1 MRIRLNNRLLRCTA
15 PFALGLLA
23 KGLRAT
29 ISFKTDGLD
38 LIKPRWE
45 KGMPSIY
52 ALWHQRMLMLPF
64 SYSGPGASVLVST
77 HRDGELIARVLPHL
91 GLNCVRGSTTRGGS
105 SGFRQMVE
113 VLQSGHDVAIT
124 PDGPRG
130 PKHVVQAGVIAL
142 AKMTGLPIFPVTYA
156 CSRCWRLNSWDNFV
170 IPAPFSKGIFIYGE
184 PLTAPDNADDDQAE
198 LLRAELERRLVS
210 LTDRA
215 EATVGNAD
223 YHNPEKA

>member
-15 PFALGLLA
+15 PVALSLMA
-23 KGLRAT
+23 KSLRAT
-29 ISFKTDGLD
+29 ISFRTDGLD

-45 KGMPSIY
+45 KGLPSIY

-64 SYSGPGASVLVST
+64 SYFGPGASVLVST
-77 HRDGELIARVLPHL
+77 HRDGELIARILPHL
-91 GLNCVRGSTTRGGS
+91 GLSCVRGSTTRGGS

-130 PKHVVQAGVIAL
+130 PKHVVQIGVIAL

-156 CSRCWRLNSWDNFV
+156 CSRCLRLNSWDRFI
-170 IPAPFSKGIFIYGE
+170 IPAPFSRGVFIYGQ
-184 PLTAPDNADDDQAE
+184 PLTAPEDADDDHAE
-198 LLRAELERRLVS
+198 ALRVELERRLVS

-215 EATVGNAD
+215 EALVGNARA
-223 YHNPEKA
+223 H